1 MGADPQECQ
10 FQGIDAIPFQDRV
23 RMVLDEEFA
32 PPQEPN
38 SMSPSRFLDI
48 VSCDYDG
55 HVFFF
60 RQTNQMFPDSVDE
73 DIKITVHVSE
83 MTEMIESTSR
93 QVSEKQRLV
102 ETIMFPLQV
111 REGGIIMKRQMD
123 HGL

>member
-1 MGADPQECQ
+1 
-10 FQGIDAIPFQDRV
+10 
-23 RMVLDEEFA
+23 
-32 PPQEPN
+32 
-38 SMSPSRFLDI
+38 
-48 VSCDYDG
+48 
-55 HVFFF
+55 
-60 RQTNQMFPDSVDE
+60 MFPDSVDE

-111 REGGIIMKRQMD
+111 REGRIIMKRQMD